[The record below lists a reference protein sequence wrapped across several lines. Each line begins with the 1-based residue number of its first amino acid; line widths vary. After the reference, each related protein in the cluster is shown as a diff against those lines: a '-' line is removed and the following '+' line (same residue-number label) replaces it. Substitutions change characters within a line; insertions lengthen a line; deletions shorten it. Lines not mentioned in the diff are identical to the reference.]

1 MRADRPAARLLP
13 TEAAVVRLRTAWERP
28 AAPVGQRVARLDAAD
43 RAVLRAALPVLRA
56 LAVDL
61 REEAEDS

>member
-1 MRADRPAARLLP
+1 MRADRPAAQLLP
-13 TEAAVVRLRTAWERP
+13 TEAAEVRLRPAWERP
-28 AAPVGQRVARLDAAD
+28 AALVGQRVARLDAAD